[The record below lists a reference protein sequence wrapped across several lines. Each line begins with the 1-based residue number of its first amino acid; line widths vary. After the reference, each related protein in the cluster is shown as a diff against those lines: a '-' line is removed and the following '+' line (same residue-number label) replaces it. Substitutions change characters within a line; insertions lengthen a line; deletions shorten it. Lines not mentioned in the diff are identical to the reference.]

1 MSNVVEI
8 YTCYEGQDLK
18 QGVLE
23 TSQEIGN
30 RNDAEADARYRCSED
45 NAIQRIAYYTLTEEG
60 DTKKLLVYE
69 NPNFSG
75 VQSEASAAH
84 RQMSARTNGNGKNAA
99 PTAAARTA
107 AKHARRPKATGSST
121 VCWTWSP
128 RKCRVSAVPRRLR
141 RRRPPTSRITG
152 HAGGCFACGRCAIQA
167 ALYRA

>member
-1 MSNVVEI
+1 M
-8 YTCYEGQDLK
+8 
-18 QGVLE
+18 LE

-84 RQMSARTNGNGKNAA
+84 RQMSARTNGNGKNGGANGSGKNGGKA
-99 PTAAARTA
+99 
-107 AKHARRPKATGSST
+107 RPKAKGNWLVNRLLDLVTEE
-121 VCWTWSP
+121 
-128 RKCRVSAVPRRLR
+128 VPR
-141 RRRPPTSRITG
+141 
-152 HAGGCFACGRCAIQA
+152 
-167 ALYRA
+167 